1 MTEANKPLQT
11 IEGRKGLPC
20 ESVWYP
26 YNFVVHACIDLV
38 VEDMV
43 RNEASL
49 VEVKEYLVHIVKQT
63 AV

>member
-1 MTEANKPLQT
+1 M
-11 IEGRKGLPC
+11 
-20 ESVWYP
+20 WYP
-26 YNFVVHACIDLV
+26 YNCVVHACIDLV

-49 VEVKEYLVHIVKQT
+49 VEVKEYLVHIVGQT